1 MPQIQEKIWESWIVN
16 PFTRT
21 VNVYD
26 FELEKDTGQYRF
38 EDDIAVCIYG
48 DLSINI
54 AGILS

>member
-1 MPQIQEKIWESWIVN
+1 MPQIIVKLKHCRN
-16 PFTRT
+16 Y
-21 VNVYD
+21 VYD

-38 EDDIAVCIYG
+38 EDDIAVCIYE